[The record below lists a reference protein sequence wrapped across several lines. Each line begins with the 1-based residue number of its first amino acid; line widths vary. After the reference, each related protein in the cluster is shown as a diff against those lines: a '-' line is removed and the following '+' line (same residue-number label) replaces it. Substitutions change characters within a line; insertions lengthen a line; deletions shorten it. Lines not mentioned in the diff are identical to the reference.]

1 MKLKNKKLIEIND
14 FVPALEQNQ
23 EGLLRGGF
31 SVSTLMPLEECEDIN
46 TNCHGCNVCN
56 DFCTTEKPTT
66 ETTVTVSIPDP
77 DVILPSSM
85 LF

>member
-1 MKLKNKKLIEIND
+1 MKIKNKNLIDLNQV
-14 FVPALEQNQ
+14 VPALEQNQ
-23 EGLLRGGF
+23 EGLLKGGF
-31 SVSTLMPLEECEDIN
+31 SVSTLKPLEESEDTN

-66 ETTVTVSIPDP
+66 ETTVTVSKPDP
-77 DVILPSSM
+77 DIILSPSM